1 MTSMIKTNVFPP
13 ILLMFSSGQGVWQA
27 YKGSNRQRTH
37 KEGGGFVGFL
47 EGYCQCEQSMD
58 MVTGTASPTHW
69 GAECELMSCPGYHEN
84 NHVENNHVENNH
96 VENNVDDFAFC
107 SGHGVCN
114 GTVGRCACGAG
125 FTG

>member
-1 MTSMIKTNVFPP
+1 
-13 ILLMFSSGQGVWQA
+13 
-27 YKGSNRQRTH
+27 
-37 KEGGGFVGFL
+37 
-47 EGYCQCEQSMD
+47 
-58 MVTGTASPTHW
+58 
-69 GAECELMSCPGYHEN
+69 MSCPGYHEKN
-84 NHVENNHVENNH
+84 NVENNHVENN